1 MEPSMIDRLKCI
13 LLASTL
19 IVPIFSGCASTGTAA
34 ETKSRHQA
42 VINHLVLITLQ
53 SPSDAQALIEDC
65 DRLLPPIESVRT
77 WWVGVPVETGR
88 DAVDDDYEVGLCV
101 GFDDADGLQAYL
113 EHPLHLEL
121 VGTWRPKVDQF
132 RIFDVGKTSIG
143 R

>member
-1 MEPSMIDRLKCI
+1 MIDRLKCT
-13 LLASTL
+13 LLASVL
-19 IVPIFSGCASTGTAA
+19 IVLIFSGCASTGTAA
-34 ETKSRHQA
+34 ETKSRDQA

-53 SPSDAQALIEDC
+53 SPSDAQSLIEDC
-65 DRLLPPIESVRT
+65 NRLLPPIDSVRT

-101 GFDDADGLQAYL
+101 GFDDEDGLQAYL

-121 VGTWRPKVDQF
+121 VGAWRPKVDQF
-132 RIFDVGKTSIG
+132 RIFDVGMTSVG

>member
-1 MEPSMIDRLKCI
+1 MIDRLKCT
-13 LLASTL
+13 LLASVL
-19 IVPIFSGCASTGTAA
+19 IVLIFSGCASTGTAA
-34 ETKSRHQA
+34 ETKSRDQA

-53 SPSDAQALIEDC
+53 SPSDAQSLIEDC
-65 DRLLPPIESVRT
+65 NRLLPPIDSVRT

-101 GFDDADGLQAYL
+101 GFDDEDGLQAYL

-121 VGTWRPKVDQF
+121 VGAWRPKVDQF
-132 RIFDVGKTSIG
+132 RIFDVGMTSIG

>member
-1 MEPSMIDRLKCI
+1 MIDRLKCT
-13 LLASTL
+13 LLASVL
-19 IVPIFSGCASTGTAA
+19 IVLIFSGCASTGTAA
-34 ETKSRHQA
+34 ETKSRDQA

-53 SPSDAQALIEDC
+53 SPSDAQSLIEDC
-65 DRLLPPIESVRT
+65 NRLLPPIDSVRT

-101 GFDDADGLQAYL
+101 GFDDEDGLQAYL

-121 VGTWRPKVDQF
+121 VGAWRPKVDQF
-132 RIFDVGKTSIG
+132 RIFDVGKPSIG